1 MIHFIFLLSEVLP
14 GERFTETEEI
24 RLMGRNLKSKNLL
37 DPCIVLA
44 CKNTIFSA
52 FSVAGRKHFWFL
64 PSKSKHLQKL
74 LRESFKDRT
83 GPHYS
88 PSSI

>member
-44 CKNTIFSA
+44 CKNIIFWHCLVTLSKVYSLSYRMFDTIKY
-52 FSVAGRKHFWFL
+52 R
-64 PSKSKHLQKL
+64 
-74 LRESFKDRT
+74 
-83 GPHYS
+83 
-88 PSSI
+88 

>member
-1 MIHFIFLLSEVLP
+1 MILFIFLP

-52 FSVAGRKHFWFL
+52 FSVAGRKHL
-64 PSKSKHLQKL
+64 LVPPKQASSEATTRELQ
-74 LRESFKDRT
+74 DRT